1 MKRTVVLAVIAML
14 ILGACTGKERA
25 MTGSYGSGVLTG
37 QVVMSEGVSVDGVN
51 VSIIGTG
58 MSARLA
64 ADGQFVFAGV
74 PDGAELAFQRPA
86 DGIDAKLRLDSASG
100 HVVVELT
107 KTEAKKA
114 NGRRRAAGSSKQY
127 QFEGLVESATATQVV
142 VNTSKGEQVTIT
154 LTEATLIR
162 RGNTTLTAAD
172 LVQGQRVHVKAIKTA
187 DGFTAV
193 QVIVQGGGNDDDE
206 EEDDRPAVRQYEG
219 TVVSATATQLVVLT
233 SRKVEETFVIT
244 ATTDIRKGNTPVLA
258 ADIKPGWRVHVKAAT
273 SEDGATKTA
282 QRVIVQKTK

>member
-1 MKRTVVLAVIAML
+1 MKRTAALAVIAML
-14 ILGACTGKERA
+14 ILGACTGKERT
-25 MTGSYGSGVLTG
+25 MTGAYGSGVLTG
-37 QVVMSEGVSVDGVN
+37 QVIMTEGVSVDGVN

-58 MSARLA
+58 MSTRLA

-74 PDGAELAFQRPA
+74 PESAELAFQRPA

-193 QVIVQGGGNDDDE
+193 QVIVQGGGNDDE
-206 EEDDRPAVRQYEG
+206 EDDDRPAVREYEG
-219 TVVSATATQLVVLT
+219 TVVSASATQLVVFT
-233 SRKVEETFVIT
+233 SKKVEETFVIT

-258 ADIKPGWRVHVKAAT
+258 ADIKPGWRVHVKATT

>member
-25 MTGSYGSGVLTG
+25 MTGAYGSGVLTG
-37 QVVMSEGVSVDGVN
+37 QVVMAEGVSVDGVE

-58 MSARLA
+58 MSTRLA

-74 PDGAELAFQRPA
+74 PEGAELAFQRPT

-107 KTEAKKA
+107 KTEAKKSK
-114 NGRRRAAGSSKQY
+114 GRRRAAGSSKQY

-172 LVQGQRVHVKAIKTA
+172 LLPGQRVHVKAIKTV
-187 DGFTAV
+187 DGFAAV
-193 QVIVQGGGNDDDE
+193 QVIVQGRGDDDDE
-206 EEDDRPAVRQYEG
+206 EDDDRPAVREYEG
-219 TVVSATATQLVVLT
+219 TVVSATATQLVVFT
-233 SRKVEETFVIT
+233 SKKVEETFVIT

-258 ADIKPGWRVHVKAAT
+258 ADIKPGWRVHVKATT